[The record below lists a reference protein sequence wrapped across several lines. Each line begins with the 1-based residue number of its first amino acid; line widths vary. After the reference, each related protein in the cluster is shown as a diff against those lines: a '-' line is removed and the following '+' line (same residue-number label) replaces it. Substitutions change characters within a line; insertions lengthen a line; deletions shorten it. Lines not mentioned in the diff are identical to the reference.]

1 MSQAIEELKSKG
13 IEKLDI
19 VIANAGVFPSEGR
32 LIDLTPEAAE
42 EVWRINV
49 RTSSPIA

>member
-19 VIANAGVFPSEGR
+19 VIANAG